1 MNKKILKPLIKSIWV
16 GVIWS
21 IILVLIGLVIVSFNN
36 YTLKDVLFVES
47 ILLIIFAIFSALS
60 GNPTGL
66 SLQGM
71 GQNNAQYVSNANLE
85 ISRIENEKNKSNL
98 KLMFNMGVST
108 VQLILGGIIGIIIDI
123 MI

>member
-1 MNKKILKPLIKSIWV
+1 MNKKILKPLIKSVFLGIL
-16 GVIWS
+16 WS
-21 IILVLIGLVIVSFNN
+21 VILVLIGLVIVSFNK

-47 ILLIIFAIFSALS
+47 ILLIIFAIFSAMS

-71 GQNNAQYVSNANLE
+71 GQNNAQYVANANLE

-98 KLMFNMGVST
+98 KLMFNMGLST
-108 VQLILGGIIGIIIDI
+108 VPLIIGGVIGIIIDL
-123 MI
+123 MV